1 MTVRVKAKGEAAK
14 AAIEG
19 CSTGAHSV
27 SKKPREEVRSSE
39 IAATFDGL
47 T

>member
-1 MTVRVKAKGEAAK
+1 MTVRVKGEAAK

-19 CSTGAHSV
+19 CLTGAHSV

>member
-1 MTVRVKAKGEAAK
+1 MTVRVKGEAAK

-19 CSTGAHSV
+19 SLTAAHSV